1 MTFPLTPRD
10 HYDVVVTREARHW
23 VLEVEGVGATNVRR
37 LTEADDWVRDLVATM
52 TDQPVPDSTT
62 FRYTVAG
69 KLGDQIREVRRRQ
82 EAAEEQAAAAAA
94 AAKALVGE
102 MVLHEGISQADA
114 AKALGVS
121 KQRVSQLVR

>member
-1 MTFPLTPRD
+1 MTFPLKPRD
-10 HYDVVVTREARHW
+10 HYDVVVTREASQW

-52 TDQPVPDSTT
+52 TEQPVPTSTT
-62 FRYTVAG
+62 FSYTVAG
-69 KLGDQIREVRRRQ
+69 ELGHQIREVRRRQ
-82 EAAEEQAAAAAA
+82 EAAEKEVAAAAA

-102 MVLHEGISQADA
+102 MVLHAGISKADT

-121 KQRVSQLVR
+121 KQRVSQLVH